1 MFRNEYRRKYDG
13 IAPDPAFRRQ
23 LEERMDEMKNP
34 GYIRKRKLTIALAAA
49 LVALLALT
57 TGALAT
63 GALQSIF
70 TKYLTEDQSQPEFDF
85 AAIDGHSDLT
95 PVCQTVY
102 FLPEVS
108 AEMRLEQSYYNGE
121 QLALGL
127 SLRPTQKLYALNE
140 ATFPVGETEMLRTYS
155 FPKWL
160 SEAEQTALQQ
170 TFEDKGWAGVA
181 WLDCRLDEGCIL
193 PGAVD
198 SHSFETSP
206 EACVVGMMRQP
217 NLAHILCDHVAHW
230 TDDGTKYR
238 FVSYDSMLPKMALG
252 QQRLLFAQTAVGT
265 VHYFTIDTTGYHI
278 GQITDIYASAPF
290 TVGQTDSY
298 LENRYSAS
306 AIFPGHTADIELKT
320 TPIQAVLTIRSHV
333 SDLWS
338 TQWLEYNDTEP
349 LDPTRFSEDQL
360 INYALLFDGK
370 DEQTL
375 NAHPGQLEEIM
386 QFIAIPLGTKTLT
399 IRPVYAHSGA
409 HPDED
414 VAIHLQ

>member
-23 LEERMDEMKNP
+23 LEERMDEMRTP
-34 GYIRKRKLTIALAAA
+34 RYIRKRKLTIALAAA
-49 LVALLALT
+49 FVALLVLT

-70 TKYLTEDQSQPEFDF
+70 TKYLTENQPQPEFDF
-85 AAIDGHSDLT
+85 AAIDGHSDWT

-140 ATFPVGETEMLRTYS
+140 ATFPGDETEPLRTYS

-160 SEAEQTALQQ
+160 SEDEQSALQQ

-181 WLDCRLDEGCIL
+181 WLDCRLDEARIL
-193 PGAVD
+193 SGAVD
-198 SHSFETSP
+198 SYSFETSP
-206 EACVVGMMRQP
+206 EACVVCTMREP
-217 NLAHILCDHVAHW
+217 ALGYIFCDHVARW
-230 TDDGTKYR
+230 TDDGAKYK
-238 FVSYDSMLPKMALG
+238 FASYDSWLPKFALR
-252 QQRLLFAQTAVGT
+252 QERLLFAQTAVGT
-265 VHYFTIDTTGYHI
+265 VHYFIIDTTGYHI
-278 GQITDIYASAPF
+278 GQIADIYASAPF
-290 TVGQTDSY
+290 SVSQTDSY
-298 LENRYSAS
+298 AENRYSAS
-306 AIFPGHTADIELKT
+306 AKFPGHTAEIELKT
-320 TPIQAVLTIRSHV
+320 TPIQGVLTIRSHV

-338 TQWLEYNDTEP
+338 KQWLEYANTEP
-349 LDPTRFSEDQL
+349 FDPAWLSEDQL
-360 INYALLFDGK
+360 INYALLFDGEN
-370 DEQTL
+370 EQVL
-375 NAHPGQLEEIM
+375 SAHHEQLEEIM
-386 QFIAIPLGTKTLT
+386 QFIAIPRGTKRLT
-399 IRPVYAHSGA
+399 IRPIYAHTGP

-414 VAIHLQ
+414 VTIDLR